1 MVGREIDRA
10 GTVHYCSGH
19 VEMGAET
26 CSWNAEKALV
36 RTRLL
41 ASVWAVALLSGL
53 ACVPAMGQTN
63 EPLKAA
69 CDRYWEASL
78 RRSPTRATSIGDYRF
93 NDKLDDLS
101 ADAEKDWA
109 QTLKSLLGDLRKI
122 DSSGLSEED
131 RLTRDLLERAV
142 RDDQLRVDS
151 LQRLLPLE
159 PLDGPQLRFPLI
171 LVSQPFRNAEDFRAY
186 IARLRSFPKQV
197 GDIIDDLHE
206 GMKLGIVSPRVIIEK
221 VVPQLREQITDGPK
235 KSVFYEPADKIEII
249 AESEREPIKIDM
261 AKAIEA
267 DVMPAY
273 RRLLEFVEKEYLP
286 KTRDTVGIGVVPG
299 GREIYE
305 KLAALNATVRVN
317 PADVHQLGL
326 AEVER
331 IRGEMAKIQKE
342 VAFEGSLDAF
352 LEQMRSDK
360 KFRFSSRDELLEAA
374 GAHLMR
380 AKSQLPK
387 LFGRLPKAD
396 CVMKEIEAFRA
407 AASPVAYYNPPPED
421 GSRPGYYYINT
432 YKPEERLKF
441 TLEAL
446 SYHEAVPGHHL
457 QIALDQENTTIPKF
471 RRYGSYTAYVEGWAL
486 YTEKL
491 GYEINGYKGPYNRF
505 GQFTFEM
512 WRACRLVVDTGMHA
526 QGWTREQ
533 AIEFMAKNASL
544 ARVDIENEVD
554 RYISWPGQALGY
566 KIGELRILGLRAE
579 AEKTLGAK
587 FDVRAF
593 HDALLAGG
601 AMPIDMLE
609 GRMKG
614 WIAKQK

>member
-1 MVGREIDRA
+1 MGEEISSRK
-10 GTVHYCSGH
+10 
-19 VEMGAET
+19 
-26 CSWNAEKALV
+26 AEKALV
-36 RTRLL
+36 RTKLL
-41 ASVWAVALLSGL
+41 ASVGAVALLSGL
-53 ACVPAMGQTN
+53 ACAPAIAQTN
-63 EPLKAA
+63 EPLKSA

-109 QTLKSLLGDLRKI
+109 QTLKSLLGDLRRI
-122 DSSGLSEED
+122 DSTGLSSED

-142 RDDQLRVDS
+142 RDDLSRVDA
-151 LQRLLPLE
+151 LQRLLLLE

-171 LVSQPFRNAEDFRAY
+171 LVSQPFRGAGDFKAY

-197 GDIIDDLHE
+197 GEIIDDLRE

-221 VVPQLREQITDGPK
+221 VVPQLREQIKDDPK
-235 KSVFYEPADKIEII
+235 KSVFYEPADKIETV
-249 AESEREPIKIDM
+249 AESDREPLKTDM
-261 AKAIEA
+261 TKAIET

-273 RRLLEFVEKEYLP
+273 GRLLEFVEKEYLP
-286 KTRDTVGIGVVPG
+286 ITRDMVGIGAVPG
-299 GREIYE
+299 GQEIYE
-305 KLAALNATVRVN
+305 TLAALNATVRVN

-352 LEQMRSDK
+352 LEQMRSDRQ
-360 KFRFSSRDELLEAA
+360 FRFESREELIAAA
-374 GAHLMR
+374 GAHLTR
-380 AKSQLPK
+380 SKSQLPK

-407 AASPVAYYNPPPED
+407 PASPVAYYNPPPED

-457 QIALDQENTTIPKF
+457 QIALDQENSAIPKF

-491 GYEINGYKGPYNRF
+491 GYEIGGYKGPYNRF
-505 GQFTFEM
+505 GQLTFEM

-526 QGWTREQ
+526 KGWTRAQ
-533 AIEFMAKNASL
+533 AIEFMAKNTSL

-566 KIGELRILGLRAE
+566 KIGELRILGLRAQ
-579 AEKTLGAK
+579 AEKALGSK
-587 FDVRAF
+587 FDLRAF
-593 HDALLAGG
+593 HDVLLASG

-609 GRMKG
+609 TRMKG
-614 WIAKQK
+614 WIASQNSPP